1 MGNKKIDLLHIHKR
15 KMSFSPLLRDFAI
28 YSASFPVFWPFISLS
43 LALFYSPLCLA
54 VSLSLG
60 LSRYSRD
67 FMLFLSHP
75 FHSFLSPISCP
86 SSSFFAHFCLFFSLS
101 LSFCHYSPSVTT
113 DYYFLSRFN
122 FLFRSTVKTAS
133 MIVHVYSIQ
142 FVSFL
147 CQLFFVVSCLMK
159 FLLFAV
165 AITHKNTLYLWQ
177 YESFFPY

>member
-101 LSFCHYSPSVTT
+101 LSFCHY
-113 DYYFLSRFN
+113 YYFLSRFN
-122 FLFRSTVKTAS
+122 FLASLSFYSKNCEHDRSCLF
-133 MIVHVYSIQ
+133 HSIC
-142 FVSFL
+142 VISL
-147 CQLFFVVSCLMK
+147 STLFCCILPYEVFVVRCS
-159 FLLFAV
+159 
-165 AITHKNTLYLWQ
+165 HN
-177 YESFFPY
+177 S